1 VRGHVATLLVW
12 VGLLSAAACT
22 TEPVNVSGGA
32 PGQPC
37 AEPGRTESCYSGPGG
52 TNNIGQCR
60 GGITTC
66 TWDLIWSACEG
77 EQLPAED
84 ICTNTTD
91 DDCDGTV
98 DEGRDD
104 DGDGWGMCEGDCCDN
119 TGCAA
124 DPKRVNP
131 GAFEAA
137 DNLLDDD
144 CDGMADNPDAGC
156 VAGDLSDPFAYA
168 RALDI
173 CRTTS
178 EDAIGLD
185 QRWGVISA
193 TLTRANGTPL
203 PTTIQAAIKTE
214 FGANTPRYGD
224 TLVVLATGPAADK
237 DDPDWQPWQSGTDV
251 QTGDD
256 GSVPSSWLSANGGV
270 MPSAP
275 GCPKA
280 GGSAVNDPVMLT
292 LKIRVPTNASSFTL
306 SSNFMSAEYPEYVCS
321 SFNDFFI
328 MLLGSAWAGTPAN
341 PKDGNLA
348 IYSASNGDQ
357 FPVGVNLAQGTGLFR
372 QCVNGPMGCEG
383 SNTSTA
389 TSCVSQADLAGT
401 GFDEAA
407 LSCGQNGIVGGG
419 TGWLNTTGNV
429 VAGEVITL
437 RIAIWD
443 TGDGIY
449 DSAALIDNFQWKI
462 EPTVP
467 GTGAGQ

>member
-1 VRGHVATLLVW
+1 MRGRIATLIVW
-12 VGLLSAAACT
+12 AGLLGAAACAN
-22 TEPVNVSGGA
+22 EPVNVSGGA

-37 AEPGRTESCYSGPGG
+37 AEPGRTESCYGGPAG
-52 TNNIGQCR
+52 TENIGQCR

-66 TWDLIWSACEG
+66 TWDLTWSPCEG
-77 EQLPAED
+77 EQRPAED
-84 ICTNTTD
+84 NCTNTTD

-98 DEGRDD
+98 DEGPDD

-119 TGCAA
+119 TACAA

-137 DNLLDDD
+137 NNQLDDD
-144 CDGMADNPDAGC
+144 CDGSADNPDAGC

-178 EDAIGLD
+178 EEAIGLD

-203 PTTIQAAIKTE
+203 PTPIQAAIKSE
-214 FGANTPRYGD
+214 FGANSPRYGD
-224 TLVVLATGPAADK
+224 TLVVLATGPAADD
-237 DDPDWQPWQSGTDV
+237 DDPDWQPWQPGTDV
-251 QTGDD
+251 QSGGD
-256 GSVPSSWLSANGGV
+256 GSVPSSWLAANGGV

-280 GGSAVNDPVMLT
+280 GGSEVNDPVMLT

-306 SSNFMSAEYPEYVCS
+306 ASNFMSAEYPEYVCS

-328 MLLGSAWAGTPAN
+328 MLLGSAWDGAPAN

-348 IYSASNGDQ
+348 IYTATDGGT

-372 QCVNGPMGCEG
+372 QCVNGTMGCSG
-383 SNTSTA
+383 SNQSTA
-389 TSCVSQADLAGT
+389 TSCVAQDELVGT
-401 GFDEAA
+401 GFEEPAA
-407 LSCGQNGIVGGG
+407 ACGQTGIVGGG

-429 VAGEVITL
+429 VPGEVITL

-443 TGDGIY
+443 TGDAIY

-467 GTGAGQ
+467 GTGVEQ